1 MKNIRY
7 LKSRIYSFEIK
18 CSAIISEGLLE
29 GKGKQPI
36 LKDLKKELV
45 LFIGTVRLTPTEIN
59 ELWQLCV
66 YLYNSMSK
74 KVRGNR
80 TDNSRVYESM
90 RKFIPF
96 LEKIK
101 NEIGKSVEV
110 RDKKKYLDNLTDKGI
125 FYLCSSHTDCAKDHL
140 DYQGKMYV
148 STDWRD
154 RCPDA
159 DTRKRVRAYIRNHK
173 CKTIEEIVG
182 APVYMTTRPN
192 CRHYFMRMDIEEVMH
207 SSVKKL
213 LREYDMVKEK
223 ANSYSY
229 EYSMYRMYY
238 ERLRALIALRDI
250 CPCLELE
257 KDISRTR
264 QIMKKWL
271 SMINR

>member
-36 LKDLKKELV
+36 LRDLKKELV
-45 LFIGTVRLTPTEIN
+45 LFISTVRLTPTEIN

-101 NEIGKSVEV
+101 NEIGKSIEI

-148 STDWRD
+148 STDWRN
-154 RCPDA
+154 RCPDEA
-159 DTRKRVRAYIRNHK
+159 TKNRVRAYIRNHK

-192 CRHYFMRMDIEEVMH
+192 CRHYFIRMEVEEVMH
-207 SSVKKL
+207 NSINKL
-213 LREYDMVKEK
+213 LREHKMIKNTV
-223 ANSYSY
+223 SSY
-229 EYSMYRMYY
+229 EYNMYRMYY
-238 ERLRALIALRDI
+238 ERLRALLALRDI

-257 KDISRTR
+257 KDISKTR
-264 QIMKKWL
+264 RIMKKWL

>member
-36 LKDLKKELV
+36 LRDLKKELV

-101 NEIGKSVEV
+101 NEIGKSIEI
-110 RDKKKYLDNLTDKGI
+110 RDKRKYLDNLTDKGI

-148 STDWRD
+148 STDWRS
-154 RCPDA
+154 RCA
-159 DTRKRVRAYIRNHK
+159 DEATKNRVRAYIRNHK

-192 CRHYFMRMDIEEVMH
+192 CRHYFIRMEVEEVMH
-207 SSVKKL
+207 NSINKL
-213 LREYDMVKEK
+213 LREHKMIKNTV
-223 ANSYSY
+223 SSY
-229 EYSMYRMYY
+229 EYNMYRMYY
-238 ERLRALIALRDI
+238 ERLRALLALRDI

-257 KDISRTR
+257 KDISKTR
-264 QIMKKWL
+264 RIMKKWL

>member
-1 MKNIRY
+1 
-7 LKSRIYSFEIK
+7 
-18 CSAIISEGLLE
+18 
-29 GKGKQPI
+29 
-36 LKDLKKELV
+36 
-45 LFIGTVRLTPTEIN
+45 
-59 ELWQLCV
+59 
-66 YLYNSMSK
+66 MSK

-101 NEIGKSVEV
+101 NEIGKSIEI

-148 STDWRD
+148 STDWRS
-154 RCPDA
+154 RCA
-159 DTRKRVRAYIRNHK
+159 DETTKNRVGAYIRNHK

-192 CRHYFMRMDIEEVMH
+192 CRHYFIRMEVEEVMH
-207 SSVKKL
+207 NSINKL
-213 LREYDMVKEK
+213 LRGHKMIKNTV
-223 ANSYSY
+223 SSY
-229 EYSMYRMYY
+229 EYNMYRMYY
-238 ERLRALIALRDI
+238 ERLRALLALRDI

-257 KDISRTR
+257 KDISKTR
-264 QIMKKWL
+264 RIMKKWL